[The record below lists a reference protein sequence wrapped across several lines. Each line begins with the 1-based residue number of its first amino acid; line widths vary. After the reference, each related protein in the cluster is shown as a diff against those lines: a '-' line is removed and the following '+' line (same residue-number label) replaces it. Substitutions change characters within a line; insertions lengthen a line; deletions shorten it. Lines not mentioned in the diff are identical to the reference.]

1 MATDIKLLTQ
11 QLRDNR
17 LMKNNEQ
24 IGLFEEAV
32 EQISYEENV
41 KDISALCQGFDDS
54 TEHSEVMFG
63 LIHTI
68 EGYDRLSS
76 PTEAISNFIQAA
88 PTMLPQAA
96 DWLRTMLV
104 RILNDTDSRLLF
116 SQLLATSSPSSKEP
130 IRAILQKISADD
142 PAKFE
147 AKVSEVGLG

>member
-1 MATDIKLLTQ
+1 MTTSIELATQ

-24 IGLFEEAV
+24 IGLFEEAI
-32 EQISYEENV
+32 EQISDDENV
-41 KDISALCQGFDDS
+41 EHISALCQGFDDN

-76 PTEAISNFIQAA
+76 PSAAISSFIQAA
-88 PTMLPQAA
+88 PTMLPHAA

-104 RILNDTDSRLLF
+104 RILNDANSRLLF
-116 SQLLATSSPSSKEP
+116 RQLLANSEANSKEL
-130 IRAILQKISADD
+130 IRAVLQKISADD
-142 PAKFE
+142 PTKFE
-147 AKVSEVGLG
+147 AKVSEVV

>member
-1 MATDIKLLTQ
+1 MATDIKSLTQ

-17 LMKNNEQ
+17 LMKNNDQ
-24 IGLFEEAV
+24 IGLFEEAL
-32 EQISYEENV
+32 EQIGYEEDV
-41 KDISALCQGFDDS
+41 KDILALCQGFDDS

-68 EGYDRLSS
+68 EGYDSLSS

-88 PTMLPQAA
+88 PTMLPHAA

-104 RILNDTDSRLLF
+104 RVLNDANSRLLF
-116 SQLLATSSPSSKEP
+116 RQLLADSDPSSREP
-130 IRAILQKISADD
+130 IRATLQRISADD

-147 AKVSEVGLG
+147 EKVSEVM